1 MNENKSILAIE
12 FWTVKTFI
20 ELKLDFVCEG
30 IIPSRYLKLRNPAMT
45 ARIPDFCLLKTESMC
60 DFAAKPHTREQ

>member
-1 MNENKSILAIE
+1 MKIRAFLAMK

-30 IIPSRYLKLRNPAMT
+30 ILIPSWYLKLTNPAW
-45 ARIPDFCLLKTESMC
+45 IPDFCLLKTESMC
-60 DFAAKPHTREQ
+60 EFEAKS